1 MSTSHIQQQSILSM
15 VGIFSL
21 LLMIINDMIV
31 KFKKSLHQSLFLASG
46 GTTNNSCTEFTQNLI
61 TVSEIILDCSCTGF
75 VVEHV
80 KNLSKITRTAIR
92 PPITD

>member
-21 LLMIINDMIV
+21 LLMIIDDMIV
-31 KFKKSLHQSLFLASG
+31 KFKKSLHQSLFLASRR
-46 GTTNNSCTEFTQNLI
+46 TTNNSCTEFTQHLI
-61 TVSEIILDCSCTGF
+61 TVSEIILDCSCTRL

-80 KNLSKITRTAIR
+80 KNLAKITWAAIR
-92 PPITD
+92 PI